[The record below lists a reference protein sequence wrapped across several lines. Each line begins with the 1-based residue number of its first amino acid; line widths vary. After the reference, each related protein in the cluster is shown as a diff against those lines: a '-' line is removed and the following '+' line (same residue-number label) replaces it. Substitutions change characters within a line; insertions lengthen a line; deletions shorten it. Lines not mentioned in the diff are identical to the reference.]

1 MNVVRLPSNLPNIA
15 QARLPET
22 YTEAKKALSTCD
34 RIDECKD
41 WADKAEA
48 LASYAKQSE
57 DEEMFNMAKRIR
69 ARAIDRCG
77 ALLRLIPKEGGP
89 GRGKEISPG
98 TILLSPREQARRAA
112 RMSQQQAAN
121 ALQVNAVPRD
131 IFENLV
137 ESADPPTAKK
147 LAEIGKKKRQRPL
160 IDLGKRSAKEF
171 SAATALIGLF
181 DELVRESKS
190 VDVELALRGCEKK
203 EIQRLSRNI
212 ESTIKWMQQLNVTI
226 RRGTWRTQDTT
237 SPSRSTKSSK
247 KDSRRART

>member
-77 ALLRLIPKEGGP
+77 ALLRLIPTAQGARNELNIP
-89 GRGKEISPG
+89 GDIK
-98 TILLSPREQARRAA
+98 LSPREQARRAA
-112 RMSQQQAAN
+112 RMSQKQAAN

-131 IFENLV
+131 IFENLI

-160 IDLGKRSAKEF
+160 IDLGKRTAKEF

-181 DELVRESKS
+181 DELVRESKN
-190 VDVELALRGCEKK
+190 VDVEVALRGCEKK

-212 ESTIKWMQQLNVTI
+212 ESSIKWMQQVNVII
-226 RRGTWRTQDTT
+226 RRGTWRIQDTT